1 MKKNKNGF
9 TLVELMAVLIILIII
24 IFLAISKV
32 NKSIDESENKT
43 IVANA
48 AIYVKAV
55 NDFMSVE
62 SLNNPNYLNG
72 NYTVSTLIE
81 IGVKVSGTKPDN
93 GYVYVVNADVTF
105 SCLEYGEKFIVYSG
119 GKTSDPEEGTCPKSN
134 DYTYSYTGKA
144 KTFEAP
150 VSAYYKIELWGAQGM
165 DYNADTPGGKGAYT
179 AGTIYLK
186 KGEKVYLYIGG
197 KGVNK
202 TPGYNGGSAP
212 GTTTDGTYYA
222 GGGATDVRLENGE
235 WNNFDSLKSRIMVAA
250 GGAGSGYYSGVIKGG
265 AGGALVGL
273 SGTQSGGGA
282 SHTVATGGT
291 QTSPGLSV
299 NGIAGGSAFGYAG
312 QTQSYGT
319 GGVRQTPDTIPCF
332 EW

>member
-32 NKSIDESENKT
+32 NKSVDESENKT

-48 AIYVKAV
+48 GVYVKAV

-72 NYTVSTLIE
+72 NYTVSKLKE

-105 SCLEYGEKFIVYSG
+105 SCLEYGEKYIVYSG
-119 GKTSDPEEGTCPKSN
+119 GKTSEPDEGTCPKSN

-150 VSAYYKIELWGAQGM
+150 VSAYYKIELWGAQGVN
-165 DYNADTPGGKGAYT
+165 YNADTPGGKGAYT
-179 AGTIYLK
+179 SGIIFLNQ
-186 KGEKVYLYIGG
+186 GEKLYVYVGATG
-197 KGVNK
+197 SSK
-202 TPGYNGGSAP
+202 TGGYNGGANG
-212 GTTTDGTYYA
+212 GTQTDGTYYG
-222 GGGATDVRLENGE
+222 GGGATDVRLENVVLTLKNGTTRNYNPIGLGVN
-235 WNNFDSLKSRIMVAA
+235 WN
-250 GGAGSGYYSGVIKGG
+250 G
-265 AGGALVGL
+265 VGL
-273 SGTQSGGGA
+273 PSGDVNLYEGNSYDLKCTFKLPA
-282 SHTVATGGT
+282 PVTHITGDLVVDT
-291 QTSPGLSV
+291 TSDKNMICGHVDSDIV
-299 NGIAGGSAFGYAG
+299 S
-312 QTQSYGT
+312 
-319 GGVRQTPDTIPCF
+319 
-332 EW
+332 EK